1 MFVNIDMLQAFDG
14 TDVVIS
20 GNQDKDGGLNLGL
33 SLKPNKFTE
42 EGRKKK
48 NKGGDGMNAI
58 MAAAVMKIGLLKA
71 LAFKA
76 LVMLVGKALLV
87 SKVRM

>member
-48 NKGGDGMNAI
+48 NKGET
-58 MAAAVMKIGLLKA
+58 V
-71 LAFKA
+71 
-76 LVMLVGKALLV
+76 
-87 SKVRM
+87 